1 MIARVPPELAELLG
15 ITVIAYTVLM
25 LALGWWTRSRIKD
38 HEDFLVAGRRLPLH
52 LAWATILATWFGASA
67 LLTSTDTVR
76 AKGLIGAALDPIGA
90 GLTLFLAGL
99 LLARPLW
106 EMKLLTLADFY
117 GRRFGTKTERLAAV
131 LMVPTY
137 FGWIAAQYV
146 ALAHLLEL
154 VFGMDPAIGVILV
167 AIVGLV
173 FTLLG
178 GMWSVTL
185 IDAAQILIVAIGL
198 VVLTGSVLGQ
208 LGGGSIF
215 AGVAKI
221 GTDTPAEKLV
231 LVPTE
236 DLAAFV
242 AWIGVVA
249 VGALGNLPGQ
259 DLTQRIF
266 ASRSAS
272 TAVWACHIA
281 ALLYFVLGVLPLL
294 LGLAADLV
302 APEGSANKA
311 TMTLLAGL
319 FLEPWAAVLFVLA
332 VMSAVLATIDS
343 ALLSPASVL
352 AQNVIA
358 PRWPKL
364 DLLLLNRWAVV
375 GVTIASI
382 ITAYL
387 GESAYSLLEN
397 AYALGLV
404 SLLVPLLMGLRTKVG
419 GERAALASMIV
430 GTLLWGLHFALD
442 WESFFSPFIDPL
454 GLPLPVAMSSAAAG
468 LVAYLVVARRESAA
482 LADGTTA

>member
-1 MIARVPPELAELLG
+1 MIARVPAELAELLG
-15 ITVIAYTVLM
+15 FTVIAYTVLM

-76 AKGLIGAALDPIGA
+76 QKGLIGAALDPIGA

-154 VFGMDPAIGVILV
+154 VFGLDPAIGIILV
-167 AIVGLV
+167 ALVGLV

-198 VVLTGSVLGQ
+198 VVLTGSVLGE
-208 LGGGSIF
+208 LGGGSIV
-215 AGVAKI
+215 AGIEKI

-266 ASRSAS
+266 ASRSAT

-281 ALLYFVLGVLPLL
+281 ALLYFVLGVLPLV

-302 APEGSANKA
+302 APEDASKA
-311 TMTLLAGL
+311 TMALLAGL
-319 FLEPWAAVLFVLA
+319 FLSPWAAVLFVLA

-382 ITAYL
+382 ITAYV
-387 GESAYSLLEN
+387 GESAYSLLES

-404 SLLVPLLMGLRTKVG
+404 SLLVPLLMGLRTKLG
-419 GERAALASMIV
+419 GEKAALASMIT
-430 GTLLWGLHFALD
+430 GTLLWCLHFALG
-442 WESFFSPFIDPL
+442 WESFLSPLIDPL
-454 GLPLPVAMSSAAAG
+454 GLPLPVAMTSAAAG
-468 LVAYLVVARRESAA
+468 LVAYLIVARRESQS
-482 LADGTTA
+482 LEHGTTA